1 MEEDYF
7 LSLIKIDEDDVL
19 SIEACLSFY
28 DQKSIDEKRTM
39 ASSIIELFGFR

>member
-1 MEEDYF
+1 MEEDNS
-7 LSLIKIDEDDVL
+7 LSPINIDEDDVL

-28 DQKSIDEKRTM
+28 DQKSIDEKCTM